1 MFNIIAGFLTLTAL
15 EITLGIDNIVLLA
28 VITNRLP
35 GEQQERA
42 RRIGLVLAMIQR
54 IMLLGLLNWI
64 NQLNIKLFYIG
75 EWGISGRNLILC
87 SGGIFLAF
95 KGIHEILGMLQPSP
109 QTEKEGQQKKVALSF
124 TSAMTQIA
132 LLDIAFSLDSII
144 TAIGM
149 VDNLG
154 IMVAA
159 VIASVGIMMVAAD
172 SISRFILA
180 NPRIK
185 LLALAFLT
193 LVGFFLVADGIEL
206 HIPKGYL
213 YFALAFSL
221 SLELIQFRVELFP
234 NGKHHEA

>member
-1 MFNIIAGFLTLTAL
+1 
-15 EITLGIDNIVLLA
+15 
-28 VITNRLP
+28 
-35 GEQQERA
+35 
-42 RRIGLVLAMIQR
+42 
-54 IMLLGLLNWI
+54 
-64 NQLNIKLFYIG
+64 
-75 EWGISGRNLILC
+75 
-87 SGGIFLAF
+87 
-95 KGIHEILGMLQPSP
+95 MLQPSP